1 MKRLN
6 KLQINAEKILKSA
19 ELITIRGAYDSG
31 DSSATDKI
39 SACAG
44 KGEYS
49 HCCWTWNGMVQ
60 YGRCL
65 RFFGGPL
72 HCSDLN

>member
-1 MKRLN
+1 MKKLG
-6 KLQINAEKILKSA
+6 KLQINAEKIMKSA
-19 ELITIRGAYDSG
+19 ELITIRGGYGSG
-31 DSSATDKI
+31 DCSATDKI
-39 SACAG
+39 SACVG
-44 KGEYS
+44 INEYM